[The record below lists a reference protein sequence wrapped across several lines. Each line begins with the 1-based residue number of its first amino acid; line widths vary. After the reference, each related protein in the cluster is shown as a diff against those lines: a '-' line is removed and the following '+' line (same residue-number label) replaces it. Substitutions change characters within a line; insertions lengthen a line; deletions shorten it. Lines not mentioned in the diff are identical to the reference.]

1 MALPEKQ
8 FFTLEEIA
16 KRWDCDVIAILSYGM
31 KQQSTV
37 AAGKSRALQEL
48 PIVRLHALVPIGSC
62 QWQTLEEVGKRGPN
76 VPKEYKP
83 AFEYCL
89 PEIPATF
96 VSNLIAKGWVQLRY
110 GFFRDQ
116 FDVMHRG
123 ELVEAG
129 SFNDP
134 IKIHVKDVVITRVDR
149 DEFERAHNVGSAI
162 DDPKRADEGEIH
174 PRTRNNY
181 LRLIMALATTAVK
194 GFDPRKPY
202 EAANI
207 IRETAEI
214 DIDEKTLAGYV
225 SEAYELQI
233 KERK

>member
-8 FFTLEEIA
+8 FFNLEEIA
-16 KRWDCDVIAILSYGM
+16 KRWECEVNAILSYGM
-31 KQQSTV
+31 KHQST
-37 AAGKSRALQEL
+37 AAARRSRDLQDL
-48 PIVRLHALVPIGSC
+48 PIMRLHALVPIGSC
-62 QWQTLEEVGKRGPN
+62 QWQTLEEVGKRGPS

-83 AFEYCL
+83 VFEYCL
-89 PEIPATF
+89 PEIPAMF
-96 VSNLIAKGWVQLRY
+96 VSNLIARGWVQLRY
-110 GFFRDQ
+110 GYFRDQ

-129 SFNDP
+129 SFSDP
-134 IKIHVKDVVITRVDR
+134 IKIYVKDVVITRGDR
-149 DEFERAHNVGSAI
+149 DEFERAHNVVSVNS
-162 DDPKRADEGEIH
+162 DPKREEEGGIH

-202 EAANI
+202 EAANV

-233 KERK
+233 RERK